1 LKNTF
6 CICILINKIFFINNT
21 LAGSDGLMKFWNLK
35 SSECINTVDAH
46 QGKIWALDV
55 NNQDEKNPLIV
66 TGSSDS
72 RIIQWKDVTEE
83 KQERE
88 LKEIEDKLIKE
99 EQLRHLTYNNQL
111 YKALKLSL
119 DLNRKS
125 DFISI
130 LKKIINQKLKGT
142 IDDEK
147 ENIFNFLNGNS
158 DLHIKLILENR
169 KKLEDLSDESNDY
182 FNSVKSLNLG
192 LKENTNA
199 DYESQKYKENLQ
211 KLILDKELAK
221 IIMDPARFHLVL
233 EIIRDNNV
241 KSSSFFWVQ
250 ILLKIILIRKN
261 YEEYYLRNKN
271 TNVGIKNKGFKKN
284 KKKLEEIKD
293 IDYIENFEIIKAYSE
308 KHYERMNRE
317 ITKAYLLDFVLDKI
331 KMV

>member
-1 LKNTF
+1 MKNTF

>member
-1 LKNTF
+1 
-6 CICILINKIFFINNT
+6 
-21 LAGSDGLMKFWNLK
+21 MKFWNLK